1 MKMSKFSLESLA
13 NRGTLFAVFVVL
25 VLLSSLFD
33 LVGEFASGERLTE
46 MVDDVLMFVFGA
58 AILTLLCSDY
68 FRQKKSLQELKR
80 QLETVRGRLDDNDRL
95 IGNQFRAVMQRQ
107 FDAWR
112 LTPTEQEVALSL
124 IKGLSFREV
133 AQIRQTREKTA
144 RQHATN
150 VYRKAGLSGR
160 HELAGWFFEDLFT
173 PVPRD
178 VSAAST

>member
-1 MKMSKFSLESLA
+1 MTKFSVETFA
-13 NRGTLFAVFVVL
+13 NRGTLFVVFVVL
-25 VLLSSLFD
+25 VLLSSLVD
-33 LVGEFASGERLTE
+33 LVSEFANGELPAE

-58 AILTLLCSDY
+58 AILALLCRDY
-68 FRQKKSLQELKR
+68 FRQKNSLRELKQ
-80 QLETVRGRLDDNDRL
+80 QLEAVRGRLDKNDRL
-95 IGNQFRAVMQRQ
+95 IGNQFRAIMQKQ

-144 RQHATN
+144 RQHAAN

-160 HELAGWFFEDLFT
+160 HELAGWFFEDLFNPI
-173 PVPRD
+173 PVE
-178 VSAAST
+178 VSATPG